1 MAGELGRSH
10 AAASRQEYSSLLDKG
25 HHTTQGLAIVTSMLL
40 SLLDPK
46 VLQPRKER
54 KGWEGVEGERRLKLR
69 FLSLSGWSPLSGL
82 KGVNP
87 PLQFGERTRDCSPG
101 HAGREGP
108 HLEILTSCPP
118 GLLIIEEQE
127 CGTGLDFS
135 VLASLSCTPKCIY
148 TRQCPLE
155 GRS

>member
-25 HHTTQGLAIVTSMLL
+25 HHTTQGLATVTSMLL

-69 FLSLSGWSPLSGL
+69 FLSLSGPS
-82 KGVNP
+82 KKH
-87 PLQFGERTRDCSPG
+87 R
-101 HAGREGP
+101 
-108 HLEILTSCPP
+108 LTSCVLSFFCFFFFSLNSLVPDGASPP
-118 GLLIIEEQE
+118 PLSSLA
-127 CGTGLDFS
+127 T
-135 VLASLSCTPKCIY
+135 VLNVS
-148 TRQCPLE
+148 RF
-155 GRS
+155 

>member
-69 FLSLSGWSPLSGL
+69 FLSLSGPS
-82 KGVNP
+82 KKH
-87 PLQFGERTRDCSPG
+87 R
-101 HAGREGP
+101 
-108 HLEILTSCPP
+108 LTSC
-118 GLLIIEEQE
+118 
-127 CGTGLDFS
+127 
-135 VLASLSCTPKCIY
+135 VLSFFVFFFFFKQSGP
-148 TRQCPLE
+148 
-155 GRS
+155 